1 MDRKGLSTLI
11 LLSLLSLW
19 IVGCLPASRVS
30 HKSDRSTQD
39 AELLQDANAEAEL
52 STSRRKVLI
61 AAEEWLGTPYVYG
74 GTSKGGTDCSGFVL
88 NVFKKVDVELPRTSQ
103 EQSNQGVKI
112 ALENILPGDL
122 LFFNTS
128 GNGVSH
134 VGISIGAKR
143 FVHAS
148 TSRGVIVSSL
158 EEKYYSEHFLFAK
171 RIL

>member
-1 MDRKGLSTLI
+1 MDRKELSTLI
-11 LLSLLSLW
+11 SLSLLSLW
-19 IVGCLPASRVS
+19 IAGCLPASRIS
-30 HKSDRSTQD
+30 HKSNRSTDD
-39 AELLQDANAEAEL
+39 AELLQDANADAEL

-74 GTSKGGTDCSGFVL
+74 GASRSGTDCSGFVL
-88 NVFKKVDVELPRTSQ
+88 NVFKKIDVELPRTSQ

-112 ALENILPGDL
+112 AIESILPGDL

-128 GNGVSH
+128 GSGVSH
-134 VGISIGAKR
+134 VGISIGEKR

-158 EEKYYSEHFLFAK
+158 EENYYSKHFMFAK